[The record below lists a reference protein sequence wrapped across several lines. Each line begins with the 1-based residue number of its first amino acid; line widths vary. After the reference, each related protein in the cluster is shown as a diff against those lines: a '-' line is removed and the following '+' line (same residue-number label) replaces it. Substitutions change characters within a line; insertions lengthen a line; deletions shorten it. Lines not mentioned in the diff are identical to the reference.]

1 MEKRRGHVVVFST
14 LEQGHLIPCFQFCL
28 NLAHRG
34 LAITFVTTPLNASK
48 LNPRLQQASSN
59 GLPIRIEQ
67 LSLPPVQGLPPGH
80 ESCDTLP
87 SSQMGNLYLATEQ
100 LQAPLEGLLQRL
112 SQEDQPPTCVV
123 GDMFTG
129 WVTQTAVKLGFPA
142 FTFLTSPAYGTLVY
156 NSLWSHLPHLSTQS
170 ADIRVPDVP
179 FVSVD
184 RSELSP
190 ALQMADRSSPW
201 HLFVSRQVKKNRL
214 NHGHIVNTF
223 HDLEPQMIEFMEKS
237 TGKPVWSVGPV
248 LPSDFINGIGISSS
262 ALSASERGKEAT
274 IEEKVCLEWLDEREA
289 ASVIYISFG
298 SRNLVSPAQIEQ
310 LALGLEASG
319 KPFIWAMRTCPQGE
333 GEGEGE
339 GAWESFLPPGFQER
353 TKGRGLLIPGW
364 APQLLIL
371 SHPSTAAFISHCGW
385 NSMLESLSRGIPIIC
400 WPLAGE
406 QFLNTKWFVHHLG
419 VALQVRRGEGGI
431 VPQQEVE
438 RAVKL
443 IMDDDEVGVHLR
455 GRMQRLGQM
464 ARTAVSDGGTSTR
477 NLDLL
482 VDHILSL
489 AQIHP
494 TNPSAD
500 CSL

>member
-339 GAWESFLPPGFQER
+339 GAWESFLPPGFQKR
-353 TKGRGLLIPGW
+353 TKGRGLGCLYQPLRLEFHAGE
-364 APQLLIL
+364 PEPRNSHYLLAI
-371 SHPSTAAFISHCGW
+371 
-385 NSMLESLSRGIPIIC
+385 SRGAVPQYQVVRPSPGRC
-400 WPLAGE
+400 AAGPPGRGRHCPSARGGE
-406 QFLNTKWFVHHLG
+406 GRKTHYER
-419 VALQVRRGEGGI
+419 RRGRC
-431 VPQQEVE
+431 PSQRPYAAP
-438 RAVKL
+438 RAN
-443 IMDDDEVGVHLR
+443 
-455 GRMQRLGQM
+455 
-464 ARTAVSDGGTSTR
+464 GTNSR
-477 NLDLL
+477 IRWRYF
-482 VDHILSL
+482 H
-489 AQIHP
+489 
-494 TNPSAD
+494 
-500 CSL
+500 